1 MLKDDFFGF
10 KENFK
15 LCDVECS
22 HHKGKR
28 TAFPKGMV
36 IMKKNHI
43 IAAALAILLAG
54 CSAENTASSENVSSS
69 EAVVTSA
76 SSETDA
82 ADEKSSDS
90 KADGDLVRV
99 TSYDGKTLTGTKL
112 NMPKMG
118 GNKPEGQGSMQGTP
132 PDMKSGDMPEKPDDN
147 GNGNTPPERP
157 DNSEE
162 NAPDGNPP
170 QGKAP
175 EGDTPPEMSGE
186 TVTYTV
192 SASADISIEISE
204 GDTVRITTDEKGE
217 ITGIEK
223 EEFGGMP
230 MGQMGHNGF
239 GANGTDNGTAANSV
253 PDNAALSDTAFTSG
267 GDDENALRADNVTAT
282 LNNVTITKTGS
293 SSNTENG
300 DFYGMNAAFLAE
312 NGANITITGGEVT
325 TDAVNGNGIFSYG
338 SGTVVNVSGTKIR
351 TSQRNSGGIQ
361 TTGGVMN
368 AENLDTETSGN
379 SSAAIRSDRGG
390 GTVTVNGGTY
400 VTNGTGSPA
409 VYSTADIN
417 VSDAVLTANSSEG
430 IVVEG
435 KNSVKLEN
443 CTVSGKMQGTY
454 NDDSENIHCIM
465 IYQSMSGDADVGEA
479 YFEANGGEITSL
491 SGDMFYVTNT
501 SCEIDLSDVDF
512 TMADGAFLRAVGNKS
527 SRGWGKQG
535 ENGADVKM
543 SLTDQTVSGDI
554 IVDEISSLDLTLS
567 SSDITGAVNSENS
580 GGNITLTLDEN
591 SSITLT
597 GDCYV
602 TEFNGDVSQIN
613 AGDFH
618 FYVNGEKL
626 L

>member
-1 MLKDDFFGF
+1 
-10 KENFK
+10 
-15 LCDVECS
+15 
-22 HHKGKR
+22 
-28 TAFPKGMV
+28 
-36 IMKKNHI
+36 MKKNHI

-54 CSAENTASSENVSSS
+54 CSAENTASTSENVTDTSTESVVSSAES
-69 EAVVTSA
+69 QLS
-76 SSETDA
+76 D
-82 ADEKSSDS
+82 ADEKVPEQNSNGELLKVSSF
-90 KADGDLVRV
+90 
-99 TSYDGKTLTGTKL
+99 DGKTLTGTKL
-112 NMPKMG
+112 DMPAMG
-118 GNKPEGQGSMQGTP
+118 GNGGGQGAPRGTP
-132 PDMKSGDMPEKPDDN
+132 PDMNGDMPQKPDDNGNGGNTPPEKPDDN
-147 GNGNTPPERP
+147 GNGDNTPPERP
-157 DNSEE
+157 DNSDG

-170 QGKAP
+170 QAP
-175 EGDTPPEMSGE
+175 EGGDTPEMSGE
-186 TVTYTV
+186 EVTYTV
-192 SASADISIEISE
+192 SDSADISIEISE
-204 GDTVRITTDEKGE
+204 GDMVRIVTDENGE
-217 ITGIEK
+217 IISIEK
-223 EEFGGMP
+223 EEFGGGMP
-230 MGQMGHNGF
+230 MGQNSF
-239 GANGTDNGTAANSV
+239 GASGTDNGTAANSAQ
-253 PDNAALSDTAFTSG
+253 DNAALSDTSFTSG

-338 SGTVVNVSGTKIR
+338 NGTVVNVSGTKIR

-361 TTGGVMN
+361 TTGGGVMN
-368 AENLDTETSGN
+368 AENLDIETSGN

-400 VTNGTGSPA
+400 TTNGTGSPA
-409 VYSTADIN
+409 IYSTADIT
-417 VSDAVLTANSSEG
+417 VSDAELTANNSEG
-430 IVVEG
+430 VVVEG

-479 YFEANGGEITSL
+479 YFEAKGGEITSL
-491 SGDMFYVTNT
+491 AGDMFYVTNT
-501 SCEIDLSDVDF
+501 SCEIKLSDVKF
-512 TMADGAFLRAVGNKS
+512 NMADGVFLRAAGNTS

-543 SLTDQTVSGDI
+543 SLASQSVSGDI
-554 IVDEISSLDLTLS
+554 VVDDISTLDLTIS
-567 SSDITGAVNSENS
+567 SSDITGAINSDNS
-580 GGNITLTLDEN
+580 SGSIVLTLDEN

-597 GDCYV
+597 GDSYV
-602 TEFNGDVSQIN
+602 TEFNGDISQIN
-613 AGDFH
+613 AGNFH

>member
-1 MLKDDFFGF
+1 
-10 KENFK
+10 
-15 LCDVECS
+15 
-22 HHKGKR
+22 
-28 TAFPKGMV
+28 
-36 IMKKNHI
+36 MKKNHI

-54 CSAENTASSENVSSS
+54 CSAENTASSSENVSSASS

-82 ADEKSSDS
+82 ANEKAPDS

-99 TSYDGKTLTGTKL
+99 TGYDGKTLTGTKL
-112 NMPKMG
+112 NMPQMG
-118 GNKPEGQGSMQGTP
+118 GNKPEGDGAMQGTP
-132 PDMKSGDMPEKPDDN
+132 PDMNSGDIPKKPDDN

-157 DNSEE
+157 EGDGNGENTPPERPNNSDG

-175 EGDTPPEMSGE
+175 EGNTPPEMSGE

-204 GDTVRITTDEKGE
+204 GDTVRITTDENGE

-230 MGQMGHNGF
+230 MGQMGQNGF

-253 PDNAALSDTAFTSG
+253 SDNAALSDTSFTSD

-282 LNNVTITKTGS
+282 LENVTITKTGS

-300 DFYGMNAAFLAE
+300 DFYGMNAAFLAQ
-312 NGANITITGGEVT
+312 NGANITITGGDVT

-361 TTGGVMN
+361 TTGGGVMN
-368 AENLDTETSGN
+368 AENLDIETSGN

-409 VYSTADIN
+409 VYSTADIA
-417 VSDAVLTANSSEG
+417 VSGAVLTANSSEG

-501 SCEIDLSDVDF
+501 SCEINLSDVDF
-512 TMADGAFLRAVGNKS
+512 TMADGAFLRAVGNTS

-554 IVDEISSLDLTLS
+554 VVDEISSLDLTLS

-580 GGNITLTLDEN
+580 GGNITLTLDES

>member
-1 MLKDDFFGF
+1 
-10 KENFK
+10 
-15 LCDVECS
+15 
-22 HHKGKR
+22 
-28 TAFPKGMV
+28 
-36 IMKKNHI
+36 MKKNHI

-54 CSAENTASSENVSSS
+54 CTAENTASTSENVTDTSTESVVSSA
-69 EAVVTSA
+69 ETQA
-76 SSETDA
+76 SD
-82 ADEKSSDS
+82 ADEKAPEQNSNGELLKVSSF
-90 KADGDLVRV
+90 
-99 TSYDGKTLTGTKL
+99 DGKTLTGTKL
-112 NMPKMG
+112 DMPAMG
-118 GNKPEGQGSMQGTP
+118 GNGGRQGAPQGTP
-132 PDMKSGDMPEKPDDN
+132 PDMNGGMPQKLDDN
-147 GNGNTPPERP
+147 GNGGNTPPERPEGDGNNNTPPEMSDDNGNGDNTPPERP
-157 DNSEE
+157 DNS
-162 NAPDGNPP
+162 DGTPP
-170 QGKAP
+170 QAP
-175 EGDTPPEMSGE
+175 EGGNPPEMSGE
-186 TVTYTV
+186 EVTYTV
-192 SASADISIEISE
+192 SDSADISIEISE
-204 GDTVRITTDEKGE
+204 GDMVRIVTDENGE
-217 ITGIEK
+217 IISIEK
-223 EEFGGMP
+223 EEFGGGMP
-230 MGQMGHNGF
+230 MGQMGQNSF
-239 GANGTDNGTAANSV
+239 GANGTDNGTSANSAQ
-253 PDNAALSDTAFTSG
+253 DNAVLSDTSFTSG

-282 LNNVTITKTGS
+282 LNNITITKTGS

-361 TTGGVMN
+361 TTGGGVMN
-368 AENLDTETSGN
+368 AENLDIETSGN

-400 VTNGTGSPA
+400 TTNGTGSPA
-409 VYSTADIN
+409 IYSTADIT
-417 VSDAVLTANSSEG
+417 VSDAALTTNNSEG
-430 IVVEG
+430 VVVEG

-491 SGDMFYVTNT
+491 AGDMFYVTNT
-501 SCEIDLSDVDF
+501 SCEIKLSDVKF
-512 TMADGAFLRAVGNKS
+512 NMADGVFLRAVGNTS

-543 SLTDQTVSGDI
+543 SLASQSVSGDI
-554 IVDEISSLDLTLS
+554 VVDDISTLDLTLS
-567 SSDITGAVNSENS
+567 SSDITGAINSDNLS
-580 GGNITLTLDEN
+580 GNIILTLDEN

-597 GDCYV
+597 GDSYV
-602 TEFNGDVSQIN
+602 TEFNGDISQIN
-613 AGDFH
+613 SGNFH

>member
-1 MLKDDFFGF
+1 
-10 KENFK
+10 
-15 LCDVECS
+15 
-22 HHKGKR
+22 
-28 TAFPKGMV
+28 
-36 IMKKNHI
+36 MKKNHI

-54 CSAENTASSENVSSS
+54 CSAENTASTSENVTDTSTESVVSSA
-69 EAVVTSA
+69 ETQA
-76 SSETDA
+76 SD
-82 ADEKSSDS
+82 ADEKAPEQNSNGELLKVSSF
-90 KADGDLVRV
+90 
-99 TSYDGKTLTGTKL
+99 DGKTLTGTKL
-112 NMPKMG
+112 DMPAMG
-118 GNKPEGQGSMQGTP
+118 GNGGGQGAPQGTP
-132 PDMKSGDMPEKPDDN
+132 PDMNGGMPQKLDDN
-147 GNGNTPPERP
+147 GNGGNTPPERPEGDGNNNTPPEMSDDNGNGDNTPPERP
-157 DNSEE
+157 DNS
-162 NAPDGNPP
+162 DGTPP
-170 QGKAP
+170 QAP
-175 EGDTPPEMSGE
+175 EGGNPPEMSGE
-186 TVTYTV
+186 EVTYTV
-192 SASADISIEISE
+192 SDSADISIEISE
-204 GDTVRITTDEKGE
+204 GDMVRIVTDENGE
-217 ITGIEK
+217 IISIEK
-223 EEFGGMP
+223 EEFGGGMP
-230 MGQMGHNGF
+230 MGQMGQNSF
-239 GANGTDNGTAANSV
+239 GANGTDNGTSANSAQ
-253 PDNAALSDTAFTSG
+253 DNAVLSDTSFTSG

-282 LNNVTITKTGS
+282 LDNITITKTGS

-338 SGTVVNVSGTKIR
+338 SGTVVNVRGTKIR

-361 TTGGVMN
+361 TTGGGVMN
-368 AENLDTETSGN
+368 AENLDIETSGN

-400 VTNGTGSPA
+400 TTNGTGSPA
-409 VYSTADIN
+409 IYSTADIT
-417 VSDAVLTANSSEG
+417 VSDAALTANNSEG
-430 IVVEG
+430 VVVEG

-491 SGDMFYVTNT
+491 AGDMFYVTNT
-501 SCEIDLSDVDF
+501 SCEIKLSDVKF
-512 TMADGAFLRAVGNKS
+512 NMADGVFLRAVGNTS
-527 SRGWGKQG
+527 SRGWGKQD

-543 SLTDQTVSGDI
+543 SLASQSVSGDI
-554 IVDEISSLDLTLS
+554 VVDDISTLDLTLS
-567 SSDITGAVNSENS
+567 SSDITGAINSDNS
-580 GGNITLTLDEN
+580 GGNIVLTLDEN

-613 AGDFH
+613 AGNFH

>member
-1 MLKDDFFGF
+1 
-10 KENFK
+10 
-15 LCDVECS
+15 
-22 HHKGKR
+22 
-28 TAFPKGMV
+28 
-36 IMKKNHI
+36 MKKNHI

-54 CSAENTASSENVSSS
+54 CSAENTASTSENVTDTSTESVISSA
-69 EAVVTSA
+69 ETQTS
-76 SSETDA
+76 D
-82 ADEKSSDS
+82 ADEKAPEQNSNGELLKVSSF
-90 KADGDLVRV
+90 
-99 TSYDGKTLTGTKL
+99 DGKTLTGTKL
-112 NMPKMG
+112 DMPAMG
-118 GNKPEGQGSMQGTP
+118 GNGSGQGAPQGTP
-132 PDMKSGDMPEKPDDN
+132 PDMNGDMPQKPDDNGNGGNTPPEKPDDN
-147 GNGNTPPERP
+147 GNGDNTPPERP
-157 DNSEE
+157 DNSDG

-170 QGKAP
+170 QAP
-175 EGDTPPEMSGE
+175 EGGDPPEMSGE
-186 TVTYTV
+186 EVTYTV
-192 SASADISIEISE
+192 SDSADISIEISE
-204 GDTVRITTDEKGE
+204 GDMVRVVTDENGE
-217 ITGIEK
+217 IISIEK
-223 EEFGGMP
+223 EEFGGGMP
-230 MGQMGHNGF
+230 MGQNSF
-239 GANGTDNGTAANSV
+239 GANGTDNGTSASSV
-253 PDNAALSDTAFTSG
+253 EDNAALSDTAFTSG

-361 TTGGVMN
+361 TTGGGVMN
-368 AENLDTETSGN
+368 ADDLDIETSGN

-390 GTVTVNGGTY
+390 GTVNVNGGKYT
-400 VTNGTGSPA
+400 TNGTGSPA
-409 VYSTADIN
+409 IYSTADIT
-417 VSDAVLTANSSEG
+417 VSDAELTANNSEG
-430 IVVEG
+430 VVVEG

-491 SGDMFYVTNT
+491 AGDMFYVTNT
-501 SCEIDLSDVDF
+501 SCEIKLSDVKF
-512 TMADGAFLRAVGNKS
+512 NMADGVFLRAVGNTS

-543 SLTDQTVSGDI
+543 SLESQSVSGDI
-554 IVDEISSLDLTLS
+554 VVDDISTLDLTLS
-567 SSDITGAVNSENS
+567 SSDITGAINSDNS
-580 GGNITLTLDEN
+580 GGNIVLTLDEN

-597 GDCYV
+597 GDSYV
-602 TEFNGDVSQIN
+602 TEFNGDISQIN
-613 AGDFH
+613 SGNFH

>member
-1 MLKDDFFGF
+1 
-10 KENFK
+10 
-15 LCDVECS
+15 
-22 HHKGKR
+22 
-28 TAFPKGMV
+28 
-36 IMKKNHI
+36 MKKNHI

-54 CSAENTASSENVSSS
+54 CSAENTASTSENVTDTSTESVVSSA
-69 EAVVTSA
+69 ETQA
-76 SSETDA
+76 SDE
-82 ADEKSSDS
+82 DEKAPEQNSN
-90 KADGDLVRV
+90 GELVKV
-99 TSYDGKTLTGTKL
+99 SSYDGKTLTGTKL
-112 NMPKMG
+112 DMPAMG
-118 GNKPEGQGSMQGTP
+118 GNGGRQGAPQGTP
-132 PDMKSGDMPEKPDDN
+132 PDMNGDMPQKPDDN
-147 GNGNTPPERP
+147 GNGDNTPPERP
-157 DNSEE
+157 DNSDG

-175 EGDTPPEMSGE
+175 EGNTRPEMSGE
-186 TVTYTV
+186 EVTYTV
-192 SASADISIEISE
+192 SDSADISIEISE
-204 GDTVRITTDEKGE
+204 GDMVRIVTDENGE
-217 ITGIEK
+217 IISIEK
-223 EEFGGMP
+223 EEFGGGMP
-230 MGQMGHNGF
+230 MGQMGQNSF
-239 GANGTDNGTAANSV
+239 GANGTDNGTSANSV
-253 PDNAALSDTAFTSG
+253 EDNAALSDTAFTSS

-361 TTGGVMN
+361 TTGGGVMN
-368 AENLDTETSGN
+368 ADDLDIETSGN

-400 VTNGTGSPA
+400 TTNGTGSPA
-409 VYSTADIN
+409 IYSTADIT
-417 VSDAVLTANSSEG
+417 VSDAALTANNSEG
-430 IVVEG
+430 VVVEG

-491 SGDMFYVTNT
+491 AGDMFYVTNT
-501 SCEIDLSDVDF
+501 SCEIKLSDVKF
-512 TMADGAFLRAVGNKS
+512 NMADGVFLRAVGNTS

-543 SLTDQTVSGDI
+543 SLASQSVLGNIVVDDI
-554 IVDEISSLDLTLS
+554 STLDLNLS
-567 SSDITGAVNSENS
+567 LSDITGAINSDNS
-580 GGNITLTLDEN
+580 GGSIALTLDGS

-597 GDCYV
+597 GDSYV
-602 TEFNGDVSQIN
+602 TEFNGDISQIN
-613 AGDFH
+613 AGNFH

>member
-1 MLKDDFFGF
+1 
-10 KENFK
+10 
-15 LCDVECS
+15 
-22 HHKGKR
+22 
-28 TAFPKGMV
+28 
-36 IMKKNHI
+36 MKKNHI

-54 CSAENTASSENVSSS
+54 CSAENTASTSENVTDTSTESVISSA
-69 EAVVTSA
+69 ETQA
-76 SSETDA
+76 SD
-82 ADEKSSDS
+82 ADEKALEQNSN
-90 KADGDLVRV
+90 GVLVKV
-99 TSYDGKTLTGTKL
+99 LSYNGKTLTGTKL
-112 NMPKMG
+112 DMPAMG
-118 GNKPEGQGSMQGTP
+118 GNGGRQGAPQGTP
-132 PDMKSGDMPEKPDDN
+132 PDMNDDMPQKPDDN
-147 GNGNTPPERP
+147 GNGDNTPPERP
-157 DNSEE
+157 DNSDG

-175 EGDTPPEMSGE
+175 EGNTRPEMSGE
-186 TVTYTV
+186 EVTYTV
-192 SASADISIEISE
+192 SDSADISIEISE
-204 GDTVRITTDEKGE
+204 GDMVRIVTDENGE
-217 ITGIEK
+217 IISIEK
-223 EEFGGMP
+223 EEFGGGMP
-230 MGQMGHNGF
+230 MGQNSF
-239 GANGTDNGTAANSV
+239 GANGTDNGTSANSV
-253 PDNAALSDTAFTSG
+253 EDNAALSDTSFTSG

-300 DFYGMNAAFLAE
+300 DFYGMNAAFFAE

-361 TTGGVMN
+361 TTGGGVMN
-368 AENLDTETSGN
+368 ADDLDIETSGN

-400 VTNGTGSPA
+400 TTNGTGSPA
-409 VYSTADIN
+409 IYSTADIT
-417 VSDAVLTANSSEG
+417 VSDAALTANNSEG
-430 IVVEG
+430 VVVEG

-491 SGDMFYVTNT
+491 AGDMFYVTNT
-501 SCEIDLSDVDF
+501 SCEIKLSDVKF
-512 TMADGAFLRAVGNKS
+512 NMADGVFLRAVGNTS

-543 SLTDQTVSGDI
+543 SLASQSVSGDI
-554 IVDEISSLDLTLS
+554 VVDDISTLDLNLS
-567 SSDITGAVNSENS
+567 SSDITGAINSDNS
-580 GGNITLTLDEN
+580 GGSIVLTLDGS

-597 GDCYV
+597 GDSYV
-602 TEFNGDVSQIN
+602 TEFNGDISQIN
-613 AGDFH
+613 AGNFH

>member
-1 MLKDDFFGF
+1 
-10 KENFK
+10 
-15 LCDVECS
+15 
-22 HHKGKR
+22 
-28 TAFPKGMV
+28 
-36 IMKKNHI
+36 MKKNHI

-54 CSAENTASSENVSSS
+54 CSAENTASSENVSSASS
-69 EAVVTSA
+69 EAVVTTA

-82 ADEKSSDS
+82 ADEKSPDS

-112 NMPKMG
+112 DMPQMG
-118 GNKPEGQGSMQGTP
+118 GNKPEGEGAMQGTP
-132 PDMKSGDMPEKPDDN
+132 PDMNSGDMPEKPDDN

-157 DNSEE
+157 DNSDG

-175 EGDTPPEMSGE
+175 EDNTPPEMSGE

-204 GDTVRITTDEKGE
+204 GDTVRITTDENGE

-230 MGQMGHNGF
+230 MGQMGQNGF

-253 PDNAALSDTAFTSG
+253 PDNAALSDTSFTSD

-282 LNNVTITKTGS
+282 LENVTITKTGS

-300 DFYGMNAAFLAE
+300 DFYGMNAAFLAQ

-361 TTGGVMN
+361 TTGGGVMN
-368 AENLDTETSGN
+368 AENLDIETSGS

-409 VYSTADIN
+409 VYSTADIT

-479 YFEANGGEITSL
+479 YFEAKGGEITSL

-501 SCEIDLSDVDF
+501 SCEINISNVDF
-512 TMADGAFLRAVGNKS
+512 TMADGVFLRAVGNTS

>member
-1 MLKDDFFGF
+1 
-10 KENFK
+10 
-15 LCDVECS
+15 
-22 HHKGKR
+22 
-28 TAFPKGMV
+28 
-36 IMKKNHI
+36 MKKNHI

-54 CSAENTASSENVSSS
+54 CSAENTASISENVTDTSTESVVSSA
-69 EAVVTSA
+69 ETQA
-76 SSETDA
+76 SD
-82 ADEKSSDS
+82 ADEKAPGQNSN
-90 KADGDLVRV
+90 GELVKV
-99 TSYDGKTLTGTKL
+99 SSYDGKTLTGTKL
-112 NMPKMG
+112 DMPAMG
-118 GNKPEGQGSMQGTP
+118 GNGGGQGAPQGTP
-132 PDMKSGDMPEKPDDN
+132 PDMNGDMPQKPDDNGNGGNTPPEKPDDN
-147 GNGNTPPERP
+147 GNGDNTPPERP
-157 DNSEE
+157 DNSDG
-162 NAPDGNPP
+162 NAPDGNPT
-170 QGKAP
+170 QAP
-175 EGDTPPEMSGE
+175 EGGDPPDMNGE
-186 TVTYTV
+186 EVTYTV
-192 SASADISIEISE
+192 SDSADISIEISE
-204 GDTVRITTDEKGE
+204 GDMVRVVTDENGE
-217 ITGIEK
+217 IISIEK
-223 EEFGGMP
+223 EEFGGGMP
-230 MGQMGHNGF
+230 MGQNTF
-239 GANGTDNGTAANSV
+239 GANGTDNGTSANSV
-253 PDNAALSDTAFTSG
+253 EDNAALSDTSFTSG

-361 TTGGVMN
+361 TTGGGVMN
-368 AENLDTETSGN
+368 ADDLDVETSGN

-400 VTNGTGSPA
+400 TTNGTGSPA
-409 VYSTADIN
+409 IYSTADIT
-417 VSDAVLTANSSEG
+417 VSDAALTANNSEG

-491 SGDMFYVTNT
+491 AGDMFYVTNT
-501 SCEIDLSDVDF
+501 SCEIKLSDVKF
-512 TMADGAFLRAVGNKS
+512 NMADGVFLRAVGNTS

-543 SLTDQTVSGDI
+543 SLASQSVSGDI
-554 IVDEISSLDLTLS
+554 VVDDISTLDLTLS
-567 SSDITGAVNSENS
+567 SSDITGAINSDNS
-580 GGNITLTLDEN
+580 GGSIALTLDEN

-597 GDCYV
+597 GDSYV
-602 TEFNGDVSQIN
+602 TEFNGDISQIN
-613 AGDFH
+613 SGNFH

-626 L
+626 V

>member
-1 MLKDDFFGF
+1 
-10 KENFK
+10 
-15 LCDVECS
+15 
-22 HHKGKR
+22 
-28 TAFPKGMV
+28 
-36 IMKKNHI
+36 MKKNHI

-54 CSAENTASSENVSSS
+54 CSAENTASTSENVTDTSTESVISSAES
-69 EAVVTSA
+69 QTS
-76 SSETDA
+76 D
-82 ADEKSSDS
+82 ADEKVPEQNSN
-90 KADGDLVRV
+90 GELVKV
-99 TSYDGKTLTGTKL
+99 SSYDGKTLTGTKL
-112 NMPKMG
+112 DMPAMG
-118 GNKPEGQGSMQGTP
+118 GNGGGQGAPQGTP
-132 PDMKSGDMPEKPDDN
+132 PDMNGDMPQKPDDNGNGGNTPPEKPDDN
-147 GNGNTPPERP
+147 GNGDNTPPERP
-157 DNSEE
+157 DNSDG
-162 NAPDGNPP
+162 NAPDGNLS
-170 QGKAP
+170 QDP
-175 EGDTPPEMSGE
+175 EGGDPPEMSGE
-186 TVTYTV
+186 EVTYTV
-192 SASADISIEISE
+192 SDSADISIEISE
-204 GDTVRITTDEKGE
+204 GDMVRVVTDENGE
-217 ITGIEK
+217 IISIEK
-223 EEFGGMP
+223 EEFGGGMP
-230 MGQMGHNGF
+230 MGQNSF
-239 GANGTDNGTAANSV
+239 GANGTDNGTSASSV
-253 PDNAALSDTAFTSG
+253 EDNAALSDTAFTSG

-361 TTGGVMN
+361 TTGGGVMN
-368 AENLDTETSGN
+368 ADDLDIETSGN

-400 VTNGTGSPA
+400 TTNGTGSPA
-409 VYSTADIN
+409 IYSTVDIT
-417 VSDAVLTANSSEG
+417 VSDAALTANNSEG
-430 IVVEG
+430 VVVEG

-491 SGDMFYVTNT
+491 AGDMFYVTNT
-501 SCEIDLSDVDF
+501 SCEIKLSDVKF
-512 TMADGAFLRAVGNKS
+512 NMADGVFLRAVGNTS

-543 SLTDQTVSGDI
+543 SLASQSVSGDI
-554 IVDEISSLDLTLS
+554 VVDDISTLDLNLS
-567 SSDITGAVNSENS
+567 SSDITGAINSDNS
-580 GGNITLTLDEN
+580 SGNIVLTLDEN

-597 GDCYV
+597 GDSYV
-602 TEFNGDVSQIN
+602 TEFNGDISQIN
-613 AGDFH
+613 SGNFH

>member
-1 MLKDDFFGF
+1 
-10 KENFK
+10 
-15 LCDVECS
+15 
-22 HHKGKR
+22 
-28 TAFPKGMV
+28 
-36 IMKKNHI
+36 MKKNHI

-54 CSAENTASSENVSSS
+54 CSAENTASISENVTDTSTESVISSAES
-69 EAVVTSA
+69 QTS
-76 SSETDA
+76 D
-82 ADEKSSDS
+82 ADEKVPEQNSN
-90 KADGDLVRV
+90 GELVKV
-99 TSYDGKTLTGTKL
+99 SSYDGKTLTGTKL
-112 NMPKMG
+112 DMPAMG
-118 GNKPEGQGSMQGTP
+118 GNGGGQGAPQGTP
-132 PDMKSGDMPEKPDDN
+132 PDMNGDMPQKPDDNGNGGNTPPERPEGDGNNNTSPEKPDDN
-147 GNGNTPPERP
+147 GNGDNTPPERP
-157 DNSEE
+157 DNSDG

-170 QGKAP
+170 
-175 EGDTPPEMSGE
+175 EMSGE
-186 TVTYTV
+186 EVTYTV
-192 SASADISIEISE
+192 SDSADISIEISE
-204 GDTVRITTDEKGE
+204 GDMVRVVTDENGE
-217 ITGIEK
+217 IISIEK
-223 EEFGGMP
+223 EEFGGGMP
-230 MGQMGHNGF
+230 MGQNSF
-239 GANGTDNGTAANSV
+239 GANGTDNGTAANSAQ
-253 PDNAALSDTAFTSG
+253 DNAALSDTSFTSS

-312 NGANITITGGEVT
+312 NGANITITWGEVT

-361 TTGGVMN
+361 TTGGGVMN
-368 AENLDTETSGN
+368 ADDLDIETSGN

-400 VTNGTGSPA
+400 TTNGTGSPA
-409 VYSTADIN
+409 IYSTADIT
-417 VSDAVLTANSSEG
+417 VSDAALTANNSEG
-430 IVVEG
+430 VVVEG

-491 SGDMFYVTNT
+491 AGDMFYVTNT
-501 SCEIDLSDVDF
+501 SCEIKLSDVKF
-512 TMADGAFLRAVGNKS
+512 NMADGVFLRAVGNKS

-543 SLTDQTVSGDI
+543 SLASQSVSGDI
-554 IVDEISSLDLTLS
+554 VVDDISTLDLTLS
-567 SSDITGAVNSENS
+567 SSDITGAINSDNS
-580 GGNITLTLDEN
+580 SGSIALTLDGS

-597 GDCYV
+597 GDSYV
-602 TEFNGDVSQIN
+602 TEFNGDISQIN
-613 AGDFH
+613 SGNFH

>member
-1 MLKDDFFGF
+1 
-10 KENFK
+10 
-15 LCDVECS
+15 
-22 HHKGKR
+22 
-28 TAFPKGMV
+28 
-36 IMKKNHI
+36 MKKNHI

-54 CSAENTASSENVSSS
+54 CSAENTASISENVTDTSTESVISSAES
-69 EAVVTSA
+69 QLS
-76 SSETDA
+76 D
-82 ADEKSSDS
+82 ADEKAPEQNSN
-90 KADGDLVRV
+90 GELVKV
-99 TSYDGKTLTGTKL
+99 SSYDGKTLTGTKL
-112 NMPKMG
+112 DMPAMG
-118 GNKPEGQGSMQGTP
+118 GNGGGQGAPQGTP
-132 PDMKSGDMPEKPDDN
+132 PDMNGDMPQKPDDNGNGGNTPPEKPDDN
-147 GNGNTPPERP
+147 GNGDNTPPERP
-157 DNSEE
+157 DNSDG

-170 QGKAP
+170 QAP
-175 EGDTPPEMSGE
+175 EGGDPPEMSGE
-186 TVTYTV
+186 EVTYTV
-192 SASADISIEISE
+192 SDSADISIEIFE
-204 GDTVRITTDEKGE
+204 GDMVRIVTDEKGK
-217 ITGIEK
+217 IISIEK
-223 EEFGGMP
+223 EEFGGGMP
-230 MGQMGHNGF
+230 MGQNSF
-239 GANGTDNGTAANSV
+239 GANGTDNGTSANSV
-253 PDNAALSDTAFTSG
+253 EDNAALSDTSFTSG

-293 SSNTENG
+293 SSNTENC

-361 TTGGVMN
+361 TTGGGVMN
-368 AENLDTETSGN
+368 ADDLDIETSGN

-390 GTVTVNGGTY
+390 GTVTVNGGKYT
-400 VTNGTGSPA
+400 TNGTGSPA
-409 VYSTADIN
+409 IYSTADIT
-417 VSDAVLTANSSEG
+417 VSDAALTANNSEG
-430 IVVEG
+430 VVVEG

-491 SGDMFYVTNT
+491 AGDMFYVTNT
-501 SCEIDLSDVDF
+501 SCEIKLSDVKFNMD
-512 TMADGAFLRAVGNKS
+512 DGVFLRAVGNTS

-543 SLTDQTVSGDI
+543 SLASQSVSGDI
-554 IVDEISSLDLTLS
+554 VVDDISTLDLTLS
-567 SSDITGAVNSENS
+567 SSDITGAINSDNS
-580 GGNITLTLDEN
+580 GGSIVLTLDGS

-597 GDCYV
+597 GDSYV
-602 TEFNGDVSQIN
+602 TEFNGDISQIN
-613 AGDFH
+613 AGNFH